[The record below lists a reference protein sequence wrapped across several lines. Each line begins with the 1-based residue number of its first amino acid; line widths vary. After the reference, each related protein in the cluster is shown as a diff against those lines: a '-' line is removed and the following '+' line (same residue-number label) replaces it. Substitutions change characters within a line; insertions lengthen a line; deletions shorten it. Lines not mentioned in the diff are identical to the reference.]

1 MEKLISEVLQVMKDA
16 ERQRAITGEAFNIYK
31 VAGIDHDEVKTCRVI
46 YELINPTGAHYQGNV
61 FLKMFIKDVL
71 HQDFSEDEIKGA
83 RVFREYHIP
92 DTKDSDNDRRID
104 LVIQT
109 SDRFIPIEVKI
120 YAEDQNK
127 QCKDYYEFASKY
139 QTNPIMYYLTI
150 DGKKPSKES
159 SVDIPVIETMDGIQ
173 PGINMISFSEEVL
186 EWLTNCEKYCC
197 DNKLWPIYE
206 GVKQFA
212 SSIRMIAGKSEDK
225 EGMDISEKIIESSDA
240 LKAAEAIANNL
251 QLAKNA
257 LVNKVLE
264 AIEAKIDE
272 DFCQAHNIEASDK
285 TKKAFYYKNIKWLD
299 TKESLPGI
307 SYRCKNV
314 FLPDEKELWLRIEI
328 DNCLY
333 VGFVIYDPEDKKNN
347 EYGDISVVGEL
358 SSEVIEI
365 LEKNFIG
372 KIYLGS
378 KEYISWEYLTIPNG
392 KNDRINFWHLNEDA
406 MALCDRNQ
414 FDVDIDFIIK
424 SIETYINRSLVK

>member
-16 ERQRAITGEAFNIYK
+16 ERQRAVTGEAFNIYK
-31 VAGIDHDEVKTCRVI
+31 VAGIDHDEVKTCKVI
-46 YELINPTGAHYQGNV
+46 YELINPNGTHYQGNV

-71 HQDFSEDEIKGA
+71 HLNFSEDEIKSA

-104 LVIQT
+104 LVVQT
-109 SDRFIPIEVKI
+109 TDRFVPIEVKI
-120 YAEDQNK
+120 YAEDQNT
-127 QCKDYYEFASKY
+127 QCKDYYEFAKQY
-139 QTNPIMYYLTI
+139 QKNPVLYYLTI

-159 SVDIPVIETMDGIQ
+159 SVDIPVIEPEKGIQ
-173 PGINMISFSEEVL
+173 PGINMISFSKEVL
-186 EWLTNCEKYCC
+186 IWLENCENYCY

-225 EGMDISEKIIESSDA
+225 EGMDISEKIIKSSDA

-272 DFCQAHNIEASDK
+272 DFCQAHNIETSDK

-307 SYRCKNV
+307 SYRYKNV
-314 FLPDEKELWLRIEI
+314 SLPNGKELWLRIEI

-333 VGFVIYDPEDKKNN
+333 VGFIVFDPNNKKNN
-347 EYGDISVVGEL
+347 QFGDIAVAADL
-358 SSEVIEI
+358 SDAEKEIIEDSF
-365 LEKNFIG
+365 KG
-372 KIYLGS
+372 KIYIGS
-378 KEYISWEYLTIPNG
+378 QEYVSWEYLTLPEA

-406 MALCDRNQ
+406 IALCDVST
-414 FDVDIDFIIK
+414 FDKNIEFIVK
-424 SIETYINRSLVK
+424 SIGEYINRTLK